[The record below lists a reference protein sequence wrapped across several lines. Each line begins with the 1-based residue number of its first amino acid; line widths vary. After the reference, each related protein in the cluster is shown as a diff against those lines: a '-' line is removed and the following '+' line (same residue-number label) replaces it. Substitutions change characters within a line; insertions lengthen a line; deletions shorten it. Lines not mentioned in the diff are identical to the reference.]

1 MKDGQ
6 RISDARQRNMPP
18 INVLVTIGNGFDLKA
33 GMKTSYK
40 DFLEYL
46 SSRVFPTEYGIIQNH
61 LVDALSGS
69 YLGKDSLACPLSNSK
84 ADVWSLLFLTL
95 LAVEKHVPDLRIR
108 QLNDWKDIE
117 KLILDMTKEDGFCWK
132 EVLCR
137 LDISMSN
144 IHNGT
149 RYSAGS
155 FFHLFHEE
163 AIAQV
168 VAAVLNAKQDL
179 SDSLVQYCS
188 EAPNKGF
195 VSFLLT
201 ELNTFEKR
209 FGAYIKSQSSSAE
222 SANNRNKLLR
232 ALLQDYIDRP
242 AHLYIDSFNYDE
254 SWNNNVRY
262 INGDFQKPIFGVDE
276 SLLPKDSI
284 WMPFSKGSRRLYLDR
299 SLMSGRL
306 DFVTPDVMIV
316 YGHSLNKQD
325 HAYFFNMFDAMNLT
339 DPTKKT
345 KVCFCYSRYGDK
357 TSEQVKNEMIK
368 LVLKLFEKYDER
380 NARRTVPL
388 HTLTQ
393 LEICGRI
400 NIKEIETTFD

>member
-1 MKDGQ
+1 
-6 RISDARQRNMPP
+6 MPP

-40 DFLEYL
+40 DFHHYL
-46 SSRVFPTEYGIIQNH
+46 SSRVFPREYRIIAEGMAN
-61 LVDALSGS
+61 ALNYG
-69 YLGKDSLACPLSNSK
+69 YLEKDSLESPLSDSS

-95 LAVEKHVPDLRIR
+95 SALEEKAGRLRN
-108 QLNDWKDIE
+108 LLLHDWKDIE
-117 KLILDMTKEDGFCWK
+117 RLIFNMTEENGFCWK
-132 EVLCR
+132 AVLR
-137 LDISMSN
+137 HLDISEASTYAG
-144 IHNGT
+144 I
-149 RYSAGS
+149 RYESS
-155 FFHLFHEE
+155 TYLNRFPEE

-168 VAAVLNAKQDL
+168 YAATLLAHGSFRDRL
-179 SDSLVQYCS
+179 LRYREGTIS
-188 EAPNKGF
+188 ENV
-195 VSFLLT
+195 VSFLLSQ
-201 ELNTFEKR
+201 LILFEQR
-209 FGAYIKSQSSSAE
+209 FGTYIKSQNEIPAL
-222 SANNRNKLLR
+222 ANRRNDLLGL
-232 ALLQDYIDRP
+232 LLQEYSNRP
-242 AHLYIDSFNYDE
+242 HQLFIDSFNYDE
-254 SWNNNVRY
+254 DWNGFVRY
-262 INGDFQKPIFGVDE
+262 INGDFHNPIFGIDE
-276 SLLPKDSI
+276 SLLPKDSV
-284 WMPFSKGSRRLYLDR
+284 WLPFSKGSRRLYLDR

-325 HAYFFNMFDAMNLT
+325 HAYFFNLFDAMNLT